1 MFISDTY
8 FSGNINSIV
17 HDLNPTF
24 ICSLQGE
31 KDKALKITTLQQKYN
46 LLTFTTLK
54 NKAET
59 ELTMSNSKLYLIDT
73 YENVTYSVFQA
84 IRI

>member
-1 MFISDTY
+1 MYISDTY

-31 KDKALKITTLQQKYN
+31 EDKALRITTLQQKYN
-46 LLTFTTLK
+46 LLTFTALK
-54 NKAET
+54 NKAKT
-59 ELTMSNSKLYLIDT
+59 ELTVSKRKLY
-73 YENVTYSVFQA
+73 
-84 IRI
+84 

>member
-1 MFISDTY
+1 MYISDTY
-8 FSGNINSIV
+8 FSWNINSII

-31 KDKALKITTLQQKYN
+31 EDKALRITTLQQKYN

-59 ELTMSNSKLYLIDT
+59 ELTVSNSKL
-73 YENVTYSVFQA
+73 F
-84 IRI
+84 